1 MSDFP
6 DVLET
11 AEAVPIQPRASGDG
25 LHPSGTSGVL
35 IRRVWAMPNKWT
47 FRIPPIMALV
57 RKYAGEGFGW
67 ADPFAG
73 QSQFAEHRND
83 LNPVHGQTYQCEALT
98 FLEGLPYV
106 LDGVIFDPP
115 YSLTQVSRSY
125 QDMGLQFKGAEN
137 PTGGFPK
144 VRDKIRDLVRPG
156 GHAISFGWNT
166 VGMGIKRGFE
176 QVEILIV
183 CHGGNR
189 NDTLCTVERRRGQG
203 DER

>member
-1 MSDFP
+1 MSELP

-11 AEAVPIQPRASGDG
+11 VGSDLPRASDDG

-47 FRIPPIMALV
+47 FKVPVIMELV
-57 RKYAGEGFGW
+57 NKYAGDGHLW

-73 QSQFAEHRND
+73 WSGFAEFRND
-83 LNPVHGQTYQCEALT
+83 LNPATPQPWHKEALE
-98 FLEGLPYV
+98 FLSDPNCVGWLA
-106 LDGVIFDPP
+106 LQGVIFDPP

-125 QDMGLQFKGAEN
+125 QDMGLKFKGAEN
-137 PTGGFPK
+137 PTGGFPR
-144 VRDKIRDLVRPG
+144 VRDKIAELVRPG

-166 VGMGIKRGFE
+166 VGMGIGRGFK

-189 NDTLCTVERRRGQG
+189 NDTLCTVEQKQ
-203 DER
+203 